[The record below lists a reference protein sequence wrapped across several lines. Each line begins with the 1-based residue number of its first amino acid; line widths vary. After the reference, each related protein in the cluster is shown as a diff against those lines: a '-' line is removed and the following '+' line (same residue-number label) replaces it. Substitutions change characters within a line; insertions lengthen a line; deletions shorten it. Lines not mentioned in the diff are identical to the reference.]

1 MLPKKEIVALAASSL
16 ILNSVPSQSSLMIL
30 ALKGDE
36 KERAANKVI
45 NNFRIK
51 KEGLTPLILIS
62 CQPLKMRNPPRSWF
76 SRRDF

>member
-62 CQPLKMRNPPRSWF
+62 CKPY
-76 SRRDF
+76 

>member
-51 KEGLTPLILIS
+51 KEGLTPLI
-62 CQPLKMRNPPRSWF
+62 
-76 SRRDF
+76 

>member
-1 MLPKKEIVALAASSL
+1 MLPKKEIIALAASSL

-51 KEGLTPLILIS
+51 KEGFIPPILDRLSILFFRPL
-62 CQPLKMRNPPRSWF
+62 PRN
-76 SRRDF
+76 